1 MKPYIA
7 LVKREF
13 LEHRGAFLIAPAVIT
28 LIIITV
34 FASAILLGHSE
45 IESEIRAEFTTMDSK
60 ATLFTA
66 FYGIS
71 IVLWTIY
78 LMIALFFYYADSFSA
93 DRKNNGLLFWK
104 SMPQSDLKILGSKVL
119 AGGTVF
125 PLAIGVWI
133 LIAGVMAYLFSIWI
147 SSLVPGVS
155 TADPISFVSTYIQM
169 SISAAVMVLLALLWY
184 APFFAWVALLS
195 TVFKRWSIPLAF
207 VVPGLLVLAE
217 RIFYFSVDNFESRIG
232 NFISY
237 RLESMFANEN
247 LLEETVIQEGFNAA
261 TFIFT
266 MLNQYNWFHMFIGLA
281 ITAGFVYGA
290 SEYRRRLIEA

>member
-1 MKPYIA
+1 MNTYIA

-28 LIIITV
+28 LIVIAV
-34 FASAILLGHSE
+34 FASAIILGHSD
-45 IESEIRAEFTTMDSK
+45 IQAEFTTMDSK

-66 FYGIS
+66 FYAIA
-71 IVLWTIY
+71 IVLWTVY

-119 AGGTVF
+119 AGGTIF
-125 PLAIGVWI
+125 PMAIGVWM

-147 SSLVPGVS
+147 AGFVPGVS

-207 VVPGLLVLAE
+207 VVPGLMVLAE
-217 RIFYFSVDNFESRIG
+217 RIFRFSADNFESHIG
-232 NFISY
+232 NFITF
-237 RLESMFANEN
+237 RLENMFANEA
-247 LLEETVIQEGFNAA
+247 LLEEIATQETFNAA
-261 TFIFT
+261 SFIVA
-266 MLNQYNWFHMFIGLA
+266 MLNQFNWTHMFIGLV

>member
-1 MKPYIA
+1 MNTYIA

-28 LIIITV
+28 LIVIAV
-34 FASAILLGHSE
+34 FASAIILGSSD
-45 IESEIRAEFTTMDSK
+45 IQAEFTTMDSK

-66 FYGIS
+66 FYAIS
-71 IVLWTIY
+71 IVLWTVY

-119 AGGTVF
+119 AGGTIF
-125 PLAIGVWI
+125 PMAIGVWM

-147 SSLVPGVS
+147 AGFVPGVS
-155 TADPISFVSTYIQM
+155 TADPINFVSTYIQM

-207 VVPGLLVLAE
+207 VVPGLLILAE
-217 RIFYFSVDNFESRIG
+217 RIFRFSAGNFESHIG
-232 NFISY
+232 NFITF
-237 RLESMFANEN
+237 RLENMFANEA
-247 LLEETVIQEGFNAA
+247 LLEEIATQESFNAA
-261 TFIFT
+261 SFIVA
-266 MLNQYNWFHMFIGLA
+266 MLNQYNWLHMFIGLA
-281 ITAGFVYGA
+281 ITAGFVYAA

>member
-1 MKPYIA
+1 MRPYIA

-28 LIIITV
+28 LLVIFV
-34 FASAILLGHSE
+34 FASAIVLGRSD
-45 IESEIRAEFTTMDSK
+45 IQAEFTIMDSK

-66 FYGIS
+66 FYAVS

-119 AGGTVF
+119 AGGTIF
-125 PLAIGVWI
+125 PMAIGAWI

-147 SSLVPGVS
+147 AGFVPGVN
-155 TADPISFVSTYIQM
+155 TADPLSFLNSYFQM
-169 SISAAVMVLLALLWY
+169 SISAAIFIFLSLLWY
-184 APFFAWVALLS
+184 APFFAWVAMLS

-207 VVPGLLVLAE
+207 VVPGLLILAE
-217 RIFYFSVDNFESRIG
+217 RIFRIGEENFQSHIG
-232 NFISY
+232 NFIAY
-237 RLESMFANEN
+237 RIENMFANEA
-247 LLEETVIQEGFNAA
+247 LLEDIATQESFNGASFVFA
-261 TFIFT
+261 
-266 MLNQYNWFHMFIGLA
+266 MLNQLNWPHLFLGLV
-281 ITAGFVYGA
+281 ITAGFVYAA